1 MPVPISYDINIEI
14 VNLQDRFCLDTN
26 MLYKKLDLDLGSVD
40 FERLKGKSFP
50 FSRSF
55 FEIQINDWDYLRSI
69 LKDRIRF
76 KIRPDRINV
85 TEITYPG
92 AHPHVD
98 AWTVALNYYFNT
110 GSEAT
115 NFYKVRED
123 GAKSKTHRDP
133 QVLVYDLED
142 LEQIGQFSAE
152 VGDCYLLDTK
162 AIHAVGVND
171 PSAVRKIMRITW
183 LKGSVEE
190 IYESIEI
197 L

>member
-1 MPVPISYDINIEI
+1 
-14 VNLQDRFCLDTN
+14 
-26 MLYKKLDLDLGSVD
+26 MLYKKLNLDLGSID
-40 FERLKGKSFP
+40 FERLKGESFP

-55 FEIQINDWDYLRSI
+55 FEIRIRDWDYLKEI
-69 LKDRIRF
+69 LAGKIKF
-76 KIRPDRINV
+76 NIRPDRINV
-85 TEITYPG
+85 TEIVYPG

-115 NFYKVRED
+115 NFYKVKED

-133 QVLVYDLED
+133 SVLVYDLED
-142 LEQIGQFSAE
+142 LDHIGSFSAD

-162 AIHAVGVND
+162 AIHAVRVN
-171 PSAVRKIMRITW
+171 SAEAVRKIMRITW

-190 IYESIEI
+190 IYNSLEI